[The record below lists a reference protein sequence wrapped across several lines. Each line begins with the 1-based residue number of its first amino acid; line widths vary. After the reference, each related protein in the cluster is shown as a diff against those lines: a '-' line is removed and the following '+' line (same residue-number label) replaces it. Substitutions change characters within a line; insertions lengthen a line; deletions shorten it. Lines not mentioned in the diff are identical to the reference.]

1 MNFIFSF
8 IRRKAAVA
16 CAILAFGV
24 ICAEAAET
32 KKIVL
37 IAGTKSHG
45 YGAHEFNAGV
55 LLIEKLLKESR
66 PGLLTSVHLKGW
78 PSDPKVFDGASA
90 IMVFCN
96 GGGGHLFMPR
106 LKEVDALV
114 EKGIGLSCFHYA
126 VETPKGDPGKAMLD
140 WIGGYF
146 EPNWSVNPHWTAEFK
161 SFPSHPITRGV
172 KPFSVNDEW
181 YFHMRF
187 REEMERVTPVLSAH
201 PPAETMKR
209 KDGPHSGNPHVRAAM
224 ERGEAQ
230 HVAWA
235 YERPDGGRGFGFTGA
250 HYHWNWADDNF
261 RKLALNAIL
270 WTAKID
276 VPIEGV
282 QTHRPSLEE
291 LKANQDYDED
301 AKRIPRRLLEG
312 K

>member
-1 MNFIFSF
+1 M
-8 IRRKAAVA
+8 RRKAAA
-16 CAILAFGV
+16 ICAILALGALF
-24 ICAEAAET
+24 AEAAGT
-32 KKIVL
+32 KR
-37 IAGTKSHG
+37 IALVAGLKSHG

-55 LLIEKLLKESR
+55 LLLQKLLKESR
-66 PGLLTSVHLKGW
+66 PDVETFVHLDGW
-78 PSDPKVFDGASA
+78 PKDSAAFDGASA

-114 EKGIGLSCFHYA
+114 KKGIGVSCFHYA
-126 VETPKGDPGKAMLD
+126 VETPAGDPGKAMLD

-161 SFPSHPITRGV
+161 SFPPHSITRGV
-172 KPFSVNDEW
+172 KPFTVNDEW

-187 REEMERVTPVLSAH
+187 REGMEGVTPILSAH

-209 KDGPHSGNPHVRAAM
+209 GDGPHSGNPHVRAAM

-282 QTHRPSLEE
+282 QTHRPTLEE
-291 LKANQDYDED
+291 LKANQDYPED
-301 AKRIPRRLLEG
+301 AKRIPAGLLEG

>member
-1 MNFIFSF
+1 MNFIFSV
-8 IRRKAAVA
+8 IQRKTAVI
-16 CAILAFGV
+16 CAILV
-24 ICAEAAET
+24 SCVTLAAGA
-32 KKIVL
+32 KPGKVVL
-37 IAGTKSHG
+37 IAGNESHG

-55 LLIEKLLKESR
+55 LLLQKLLKEAS
-66 PGLLTSVHLKGW
+66 PSLETSVHLNGW
-78 PSDPKVFDGASA
+78 PKDPAAFDGASA

-96 GGGGHLFMPR
+96 GGGNHLFMPR
-106 LKEVDALV
+106 LEEVDALV
-114 EKGIGLSCFHYA
+114 KKGVGVSCFHYA
-126 VETPKGDPGKAMLD
+126 VETPNGDPGKAMLD

-146 EPNWSVNPHWTAEFK
+146 EPHWSVNPHWTAEFK
-161 SFPSHPITRGV
+161 SFPPHPITRGV
-172 KPFSVNDEW
+172 KPFSMNDEW

-187 REEMERVTPVLSAH
+187 RENMEGVTPILSAH
-201 PPAETMKR
+201 PPKETMKR
-209 KDGPHSGNPHVRAAM
+209 GDGPHSGNPHVRAAM

-270 WTAKID
+270 WTAKIT

-282 QTHRPSLEE
+282 QTHRPSLAE
-291 LKANQDYDED
+291 LKANQDYRED
-301 AKRIPRRLLEG
+301 AKRIPKNLLEE